1 MVGGTT
7 EEMAVLNF
15 ATMAL
20 AAVSVAFGP
29 VLVWVLIWMAAPAG

>member
-1 MVGGTT
+1 MT
-7 EEMAVLNF
+7 VLNF

-29 VLVWVLIWMAAPAG
+29 MLVWVLIWMAAPAG